1 MKSILIPSDFSSN
14 AVSALRYAI
23 QLGQR
28 SGADLVVYHCSN
40 IVGLTMPAAAPEVMV
55 ETMIAG
61 DEENKQQR
69 LEQQVKETYE
79 SLGIAEMPAGT
90 KVVVEFSPLVVES
103 VIEQAKQTGADLIV
117 MGTHGSSG
125 LEKFF
130 FGSNTSSVIAKS
142 PVPVLAIPEKYTGNT
157 FSKFCFC
164 SDLEHIKEELDQL
177 VPLLADL
184 SATLDILYFDYGKD
198 PSHALL
204 RNAEAVIQSPAFRQT
219 KLIVQDAGIEISLVQ
234 HIKNYLDA
242 NAYDCMIMITH
253 ERSFWDRLFISSKTE
268 EMSSSLKIP
277 MLSIKKGKADPVV
290 SY

>member
-1 MKSILIPSDFSSN
+1 MRSILIPSDFSAN

-23 QLGQR
+23 HLSKG
-28 SGADLVVYHCSN
+28 SGANLIVYHCSN

-55 ETMIAG
+55 ETMIVK
-61 DEENKQQR
+61 DEENKQQE
-69 LEQQVKETYE
+69 LEQQVKETYQ

-103 VIEQAKQTGADLIV
+103 IIEHAKQSGADLIV

-142 PVPVLAIPEKYTGNT
+142 PVPVLAIPANYAGNT
-157 FSKFCFC
+157 FNKLCFC
-164 SDLEHIKEELDQL
+164 SDLEHIKEELAQL
-177 VPLLADL
+177 SPLLEGFN
-184 SATLDILYFDYGKD
+184 ATLDILYFDYGKD

-204 RNAEAVIQSPAFRQT
+204 HNAKAILMEPAYQQI
-219 KLIVQDAGIEISLVQ
+219 KIIVQDAGVEISLVE
-234 HIKNYLDA
+234 HIKNYLDTHT
-242 NAYDCMIMITH
+242 YDCIIMITH
-253 ERSFWDRLFISSKTE
+253 ERTFWDKLFISSKTE
-268 EMSSSLKIP
+268 DMSSSLTIP

-290 SY
+290 AY